1 MQPKGIISENPEVL
15 TWLLLSSCYLES
27 QTSEK
32 SAQRLCL
39 HRFMNIPPLFFLVSW
54 SLPRASRW
62 LHTHPT
68 SPVWWTKQSSVS
80 RAEVCDTAHTTH
92 MRGLAA
98 AQGKQDD
105 FEKQSYL
112 HRPTLAQR
120 KWNQFS
126 STDGS
131 EMLSVA
137 PAKYSP
143 VPCKWLQDT
152 WTLTLRPEHD
162 EGPGQTALRGR
173 SQQGTPRLSLLT
185 GFSRSFKIKIITVP
199 FSPAL

>member
-1 MQPKGIISENPEVL
+1 MQPNGVISENPKVL

-32 SAQRLCL
+32 SAQRFCL
-39 HRFMNIPPLFFLVSW
+39 HRFTNILFFFLAPW
-54 SLPRASRW
+54 SLPRASCR
-62 LHTHPT
+62 LRTHPV
-68 SPVWWTKQSSVS
+68 SLIWWTKQSSGS

-126 STDGS
+126 SMDGS
-131 EMLSVA
+131 EMLSAA
-137 PAKYSP
+137 PAKHSL
-143 VPCKWLQDT
+143 VTCKWLQDT
-152 WTLTLRPEHD
+152 WTLTSRPEHD
-162 EGPGQTALRGR
+162 EGPGQAVFRGHGER
-173 SQQGTPRLSLLT
+173 STPRLSLLT
-185 GFSRSFKIKIITVP
+185 ISRSLKIKIIN
-199 FSPAL
+199 SAL